1 MCKYSTNPYSDNLK
15 LLKFTPKIQ
24 DFYSQHYDKK
34 TTTKKQKKQLTDKI
48 YIIQSYVKP
57 CKVNAIQRN

>member
-1 MCKYSTNPYSDNLK
+1 MCKYSTNPSSDNLK

-34 TTTKKQKKQLTDKI
+34 TKNKKKQLTDKI

-57 CKVNAIQRN
+57 CKINAIQRN